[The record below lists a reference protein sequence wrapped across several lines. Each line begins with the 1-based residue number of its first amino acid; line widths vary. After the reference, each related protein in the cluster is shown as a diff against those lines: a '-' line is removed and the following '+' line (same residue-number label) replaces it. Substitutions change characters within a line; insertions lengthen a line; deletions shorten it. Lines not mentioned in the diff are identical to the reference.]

1 MSTQIGLAATTCIV
15 NEYRA
20 SRNKPTVS
28 YHCVQTYCK
37 TSDYIKIMKRPVKK
51 SGKDDPLSKWA
62 KARLAQ
68 CLQYQKQLARGD
80 EPDGD
85 FTPIYLDGIGWW
97 DEHHKQNV
105 DLI

>member
-80 EPDGD
+80 EPELAHG
-85 FTPIYLDGIGWW
+85 TRGASAAAA
-97 DEHHKQNV
+97 DEFPTSTA
-105 DLI
+105 